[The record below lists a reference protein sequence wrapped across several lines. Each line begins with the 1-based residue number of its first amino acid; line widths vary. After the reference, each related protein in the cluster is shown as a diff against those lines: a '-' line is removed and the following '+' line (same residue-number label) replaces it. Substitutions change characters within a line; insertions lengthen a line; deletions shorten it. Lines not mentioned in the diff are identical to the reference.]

1 MIVSVHQPNYLP
13 YLGFFDKIRR
23 SDVFVIYDDAQF
35 NKGDFQH
42 RNRIRIFNGWKWLTV
57 PVEKKH
63 IPINQIKIK
72 NDAKINGVNW
82 QKAHLK
88 EVYDNYRKAPYYPEH
103 GKELCAIYEQ
113 QYDLLIDLNMRLIDF
128 LMKSFD
134 IDTEIVYSSEFV
146 FKSKSTEKLVDLVN
160 AVGGDVYLSGP
171 MGKNYLDIESFNNED
186 IQVIFQEFEHP
197 VYRQQYDGF
206 IPNMSAVDALFNIG
220 SKVDE
225 YAQEK
230 ACSTVF
236 WQ

>member
-1 MIVSVHQPNYLP
+1 MIVGIHQPNYLP
-13 YLGFFDKIRR
+13 YFGFFDKIKK
-23 SDVFVIYDDAQF
+23 SDIFIIYDDAQF

-42 RNRIRIFNGWKWLTV
+42 RNKIRISHGWKWLTV

-63 IPINQIKIK
+63 VPINQIKIK
-72 NDAKINGVNW
+72 NAVKINGVNW

-88 EVYDNYRKAPYYPEH
+88 EIHDNYRKAPYYPVLWD
-103 GKELCAIYEQ
+103 KLCMIYEQ

-128 LMKSFD
+128 LMKSFA
-134 IDTEIVYSSEFV
+134 IDTEIVYSSEFG
-146 FKSKSTEKLVDLVN
+146 FKTKSAEKLVDLVN

-197 VYRQQYDGF
+197 VYRQQYEGF

-225 YAQEK
+225 YA
-230 ACSTVF
+230 
-236 WQ
+236 